1 MVLATST
8 KPEKTPSSR
17 GLPRTVR
24 GVAVVI
30 EGLCLLVVCVGRIR
44 RRWAGLIWVLNEVP
58 AAAKHK
64 LGPTAVQSE
73 PRAPPDL
80 LKHSPFYI
88 SAAARVCKLG
98 QKRQNGSGV
107 GLYLGC
113 QGPECPNQHEKTE
126 TLPREGA

>member
-1 MVLATST
+1 M
-8 KPEKTPSSR
+8 
-17 GLPRTVR
+17 
-24 GVAVVI
+24 
-30 EGLCLLVVCVGRIR
+30 
-44 RRWAGLIWVLNEVP
+44 LNEVP

-126 TLPREGA
+126 TLPREGALGRAPGWVPGAQYIRPEAQDERVKWGAGLQGGAADKTGGTQLYSA